1 MTTFTL
7 TTPTNVGTLTVPV
20 VVSSLN
26 ITALMYTTTPALAP
40 LGTAQLSV
48 TITDP
53 ASGWQETISYQD
65 ASVLAFFSQLA
76 PTTLPAGTTLDDVM
90 CQLTF
95 AKLIADG
102 KLPSGTVTT
111 AAS

>member
-7 TTPTNVGTLTVPV
+7 TTTVNVGTLNNPV
-20 VVSSLN
+20 VVSSLT

-40 LGTAQLSV
+40 LGTAELSV
-48 TITDP
+48 TVTDP
-53 ASGWQETISYQD
+53 VSGWQETISYQD
-65 ASVLAFFSQLA
+65 ASVLAFFGQLA

-90 CQLTF
+90 CQVTF

-102 KLPSGTVTT
+102 KLPPGTVATKNP
-111 AAS
+111 